1 MGAVTVEDILYLH
14 QMAIDVYG
22 GADGV
27 LDEGTLHYLTEKA
40 FHCSDP
46 ILMATYLLHGIA
58 TMHPFFDGNK
68 RTALTSAYLSLK
80 IHGMKMTSS
89 NEAAV
94 LFTLSVARGEKDEE
108 QVRKWIE
115 KNSAIY

>member
-1 MGAVTVEDILYLH
+1 
-14 QMAIDVYG
+14 MAIDIYG

-27 LDEGTLHYLTEKA
+27 LDEGTLHYLTEKIS
-40 FHCSDP
+40 HCSDP
-46 ILMATYLLHGIA
+46 VLMAAYLLHGIA

-68 RTALTSAYLSLK
+68 RTALTSANLALRY
-80 IHGMKMTSS
+80 HGMKMTSS
-89 NEAAV
+89 NEAAT

-115 KNSAIY
+115 KNSVVY